1 MWVLFSK
8 KGMVDITN
16 VLVDLAKS
24 IGVKFHFQYRVKEI
38 LTQNQQVKGIR
49 VVSQHRE
56 EQELFF
62 DKVVSNM
69 DVTHTYRKLLPQF
82 LILINC

>member
-1 MWVLFSK
+1 
-8 KGMVDITN
+8 MVDITN

-69 DVTHTYRKLLPQF
+69 DVTIPIASYYHNR
-82 LILINC
+82 LIQISY